1 MATVDTIR
9 LVFTYLVV
17 FITIIGGGYAL
28 VFVPL
33 EQETKLAIVGFI
45 GAALQFAFGQEIQ
58 TRTARQTSAAATAG
72 GVIHANG
79 LTGTAPP
86 SAEQ

>member
-1 MATVDTIR
+1 MAASDTIR
-9 LVFTYLVV
+9 LLMTFGLV
-17 FITIIGGGYAL
+17 FIVVIGGGWAL

-58 TRTARQTSAAATAG
+58 TRTARQSAAATLAAG
-72 GVIHANG
+72 QPTTTNGHAS
-79 LTGTAPP
+79 TEA
-86 SAEQ
+86 